1 MLFDYFYMSL
11 STDEV
16 LNLSKGQSDLPESP
30 ESPKSPKPP
39 KWDVEKLVDKLIK
52 DITSHPLLIGKV
64 IITKNVKKQIIS
76 LLEKLPP
83 NSPIFPYIFSCFTKI
98 KILVA
103 YEYTNGEIVLSNPK
117 SFETTSTGNMIKSD
131 CVYIIFILPK
141 NGGKKLMY
149 IGSSTDIR
157 SRLKQHLN
165 NSTTG
170 KGQRVHKVA
179 FENGGL
185 SCIKFG
191 LGLIVPNIFNAFVIE
206 NPTVDLTEEEVH
218 ALKGI
223 SELIIR
229 LYEEYMIITYEP
241 RLNDKKTASF
251 THLYNKLN
259 PSKWAKSPINV
270 ISYLTRDSLRPPFP
284 NRNLAIKTLKL
295 SSTNYRI
302 YINNIDGFESKVFG
316 ERIILQEEGK
326 VLVRR
331 NKYMVLNSMKKR
343 APK

>member
-1 MLFDYFYMSL
+1 M
-11 STDEV
+11 
-16 LNLSKGQSDLPESP
+16 
-30 ESPKSPKPP
+30 
-39 KWDVEKLVDKLIK
+39 DKLIK

-64 IITKNVKKQIIS
+64 IITENVKKQIIS

-83 NSPIFPYIFSCFTKI
+83 NSLIFPYIFSCFTKI
-98 KILVA
+98 KILVR
-103 YEYTNGEIVLSNPK
+103 YENINGEIVLSNPK

-131 CVYIIFILPK
+131 CVYIIFIHPK
-141 NGGKKLMY
+141 NGGKRLMY
-149 IGSSTDIR
+149 IGSSTDIK

-165 NSTTG
+165 NFTTG

-191 LGLIVPNIFNAFVIE
+191 LGLIVPNIFNAFVIR
-206 NPTVDLTEEEVH
+206 NPKVDLTEEEVL

-229 LYEEYMIITYEP
+229 LYEEYMIITYKP

-259 PSKWAKSPINV
+259 PSK
-270 ISYLTRDSLRPPFP
+270 
-284 NRNLAIKTLKL
+284 
-295 SSTNYRI
+295 
-302 YINNIDGFESKVFG
+302 
-316 ERIILQEEGK
+316 
-326 VLVRR
+326 
-331 NKYMVLNSMKKR
+331 
-343 APK
+343 